1 MSELE
6 PFQTRSRPPT
16 SYEHA
21 LSDELE
27 SIYGRGLHELPEVV
41 AALNESGVRPAGGAD
56 WTEETFTAEL
66 ARVAEE
72 GRA

>member
-1 MSELE
+1 MSQLK
-6 PFQTRSRPPT
+6 PFQVRSRPPT

-27 SIYGRGLHELPEVV
+27 SIYERGLHELPDVV
-41 AALNESGVRPAGGAD
+41 DALNESGVRPAGGAD
-56 WTEETFTAEL
+56 WTEETFIAEL

>member
-1 MSELE
+1 L
-6 PFQTRSRPPT
+6 
-16 SYEHA
+16 Y
-21 LSDELE
+21 
-27 SIYGRGLHELPEVV
+27 ELPDVV